1 MPRSAVGM
9 AAPDGIPGAFGKI
22 PARADFVRRRL
33 PATFL
38 EPWDIWL
45 GAALARSRAD
55 LGPAWLDAY
64 LTSPIWCFAL
74 AAGVCGPCPVAG
86 VLAPSVDAVNRHFPL
101 TLASVLADDCRP
113 FAIAV
118 AAPWFTALEDLAL
131 AILAE
136 RLEPDRIADRLEA
149 IGPPAVP
156 TPLPGIPSAPGGA
169 GALVRSWPF
178 AAETEDCRPEQIY
191 PRALD
196 DLAASGTSALSLWW
210 TGGSDAIDPV
220 VRLYRGLPHEG
231 EFVAFFTNR
240 FPEPAP
246 PEDAAAPADMESIV
260 QEYDS

>member
-9 AAPDGIPGAFGKI
+9 AAPDAIPGVFGKI
-22 PARADFVRRRL
+22 PARADFVHRRL

-45 GAALARSRAD
+45 GQALARSRAD

-64 LTSPIWCFAL
+64 MTSPIWCLAL
-74 AAGVCGPCPVAG
+74 AAGVCGPLPVAG

-101 TLASVLADDCRP
+101 TLASVLVHDCRP

-118 AAPWFTALEDLAL
+118 AATWFSAIEDVAL
-131 AILAE
+131 AVLAE

-156 TPLPGIPSAPGGA
+156 TLSRGIPPPAVGES
-169 GALVRSWPF
+169 ALVRSWPF
-178 AAETEDCRPEQIY
+178 AAETTDCRPEQIY
-191 PRALD
+191 PHALD
-196 DLAASGTSALSLWW
+196 DLAASGTSAFSLWW
-210 TGGSDAIDPV
+210 TQGSDAIDPV
-220 VRLYRGLPHEG
+220 VRLYRGLPRVG
-231 EFVAFFTNR
+231 EFVAFLTNR

-246 PEDAAAPADMESIV
+246 LKDPAPPADVRSIM
-260 QEYDS
+260 QEDGS